1 VIQTALSALV
11 AANPVPA
18 PWWGVPVVAGSFLL
32 GGAIL
37 GFLFNRANDK
47 RRAKLE
53 ADIRWHEL
61 VRTLTAGILAHSP
74 RLSDLARY
82 NYELD
87 GEGFDDSV
95 PIKARANKAVA
106 DEKAAMYDKANEI
119 AIIAPAS
126 LSKAVFQYVSHV
138 SLSISPDTKTAAKG
152 IAGQRESRTILMQ
165 EVRKYLGLSPDFFR

>member
-1 VIQTALSALV
+1 MIDAALWAAV
-11 AANPVPA
+11 ANSPDPA

-32 GGAIL
+32 GGAVL

-47 RRAKLE
+47 RKAKLE

-74 RLSDLARY
+74 RLYDLAKY

-126 LSKAVFQYVSHV
+126 LSKAVFHYVSDV
-138 SLSISPDTKTAAKG
+138 NLSIKPSAKTAAKG
-152 IAGQRESRTILMQ
+152 IAGQRESRRILLQ